1 MTGFAVTDLK
11 TIIEHMPRE
20 AARCKA
26 DWRRLLGAAYSALEP
41 SLEKVAGRVTG
52 KYPHKT
58 GNYMYEVRR
67 QGDGWLGV
75 PPDRVAESEDSPW
88 PRLCLDDVQL
98 WRLGAAGWDTAA
110 KLAGCGDKAGDEAHD
125 EVYGNFTLIK
135 VGRRKID
142 LAKKYK
148 ARAFLRFVN
157 GYLKGKDKKF
167 YVEELRAKFNQQF
180 GAGLTK
186 KQWTSERFRED
197 LFKGI
202 GNEDFDALFETM
214 DQASGIYRLK
224 I

>member
-1 MTGFAVTDLK
+1 MDLK
-11 TIIEHMPRE
+11 TIIKHMPRE
-20 AARCKA
+20 AAHCKA
-26 DWRRLLGAAYSALEP
+26 DWRRLLGTAYSALEP
-41 SLEKVAGRVTG
+41 SFEKVAGRVTG

-98 WRLGAAGWDTAA
+98 WRLGAAGWDAAA
-110 KLAGCGDKAGDEAHD
+110 KLAGGEKVVAGDEARD
-125 EVYGNFTLIK
+125 EA
-135 VGRRKID
+135 R
-142 LAKKYK
+142 KYK
-148 ARAFLRFVN
+148 ARAFLRFVH
-157 GYLKGKDKKF
+157 GYLKGRDKKF
-167 YVEELRAKFNQQF
+167 YIEELRAKFNQQF

-186 KQWTSERFRED
+186 KQWTSERFKED
-197 LFKGI
+197 LFKGVS
-202 GNEDFDALFETM
+202 NEDFDALFETV